1 MRKSRHFSPKLEN
14 ARCNTV
20 SLQCNGGNWS
30 DGACDMWRDRKLQIS
45 RSSSTVMSTAP
56 GPLTEWPG
64 FQVQS
69 RPKTP
74 NHTSKLFISNP
85 LSSIPSWWFWHSWLI
100 LLDLFDGMMMVG
112 FARQCDGVDGVETS
126 RVTTQLSPSS
136 PGAIPSRIPHLFIP
150 QTCRAN
156 AFLTGKILFP
166 LPSHRRVVLR
176 CMFILCPQDVEQ
188 SALPSC
194 GFKSKYIY
202 VKSFRTNKR

>member
-1 MRKSRHFSPKLEN
+1 MILAELADP
-14 ARCNTV
+14 
-20 SLQCNGGNWS
+20 
-30 DGACDMWRDRKLQIS
+30 
-45 RSSSTVMSTAP
+45 AP
-56 GPLTEWPG
+56 PLMG
-64 FQVQS
+64 
-69 RPKTP
+69 
-74 NHTSKLFISNP
+74 
-85 LSSIPSWWFWHSWLI
+85 
-100 LLDLFDGMMMVG
+100 LDLFDGMMMVG

-194 GFKSKYIY
+194 GFKSKY
-202 VKSFRTNKR
+202 VKSFRTRTQKLTFFISCLIYFVLTGTMIACLDDDDYEFRW